1 MFYASEN
8 YCFLKKKALGF
19 LDSLTLGRLAMWRIK
34 EAYTFGLLLNFQT
47 QNQL

>member
-19 LDSLTLGRLAMWRIK
+19 LDSLTGYNFIISSLDFYEVIK
-34 EAYTFGLLLNFQT
+34 KE
-47 QNQL
+47 